1 MSLTFSV
8 VAEAHLGLAETNGVL
23 ALADAIEL
31 LELCLVDALH
41 GFPSATHGT
50 RRGNVWTVETYLAG
64 DVQLNGLDADVLG
77 SLRHDVC
84 VVKRVEVGRKTVACR
99 RYLIFVE
106 GVGERGVGAGVCGRT
121 MATRWGFGMKEG
133 CEVSPQSGIARG
145 RLQIVVGKGEES
157 RRRRRIYSTERGWMV
172 SRQRLH

>member
-50 RRGNVWTVETYLAG
+50 RRGNVWTAKTYLAG

-84 VVKRVEVGRKTVACR
+84 VVKRVEVGRKMVACR
-99 RYLIFVE
+99 R
-106 GVGERGVGAGVCGRT
+106 
-121 MATRWGFGMKEG
+121 
-133 CEVSPQSGIARG
+133 
-145 RLQIVVGKGEES
+145 
-157 RRRRRIYSTERGWMV
+157 
-172 SRQRLH
+172 